1 MIRNLASNV
10 ARVASRSAAR
20 NSRPTFRAFSDFQK
34 KERSEEARYFAE
46 QEKEK
51 IAAMKAKMEAILA
64 SDNQQ
69 SKEELIGILGTCRK
83 LSSLKN
89 GRFIFSDGSFIFS
102 LCISFAQHI
111 YF

>member
-1 MIRNLASNV
+1 MMIRNLASSV
-10 ARVASRSAAR
+10 ARVASKSAAR
-20 NSRPTFRAFSDFQK
+20 TARPTFRAFSDFQK

-69 SKEELIGILGTCRK
+69 SKEELIGILGTCT
-83 LSSLKN
+83 
-89 GRFIFSDGSFIFS
+89 
-102 LCISFAQHI
+102 
-111 YF
+111 